1 MTINA
6 GERPLA
12 QSSPLSMFDIAG
24 RSALVLGATGSFG
37 SAAARA
43 LAQLGC
49 YVTISDKDPEK
60 LGAMAVE
67 LRTTNENVAV
77 APGLPDSEANANAIV
92 AKAVEAYGALDLM
105 FIATGMNDV
114 GYIEDQTYERWRNVM
129 FANLD
134 GYWLACQAAGR
145 QFAKRPAERGRAK
158 VVVVSSTRGRH
169 GLPTGY
175 TGYCAS
181 KAGLDGMVRALACEW
196 GAKNA
201 NINAIGPTV
210 FRSPLSEWM
219 FSDEDPGNATREA
232 MLERVPVGR
241 LSETDDLIGGLIYLL
256 SPASDYVT
264 GHTLYID
271 GGYTAE

>member
-1 MTINA
+1 
-6 GERPLA
+6 
-12 QSSPLSMFDIAG
+12 MFDISG
-24 RSALVLGATGSFG
+24 KSALVLGATGSFG
-37 SAAARA
+37 SAAART
-43 LAQLGC
+43 LAGLGC
-49 YVTISDKDPEK
+49 DMTIADIQPEK
-60 LGAMAVE
+60 LEALSLE
-67 LRTTNENVAV
+67 LRADGARVAS
-77 APGLPDSEANANAIV
+77 AAGLPDSEENAGRIV
-92 AKAVEAYGALDLM
+92 AAAVAAYGALDLM
-105 FIATGMNDV
+105 FVATGLNDV
-114 GYIEDQTYERWRNVM
+114 GYIEEQSYERWRSVM

-145 QFAKRPAERGRAK
+145 QFAKQPAERGRSK
-158 VVVVSSTRGRH
+158 VVGVSSTRGRH

-175 TGYCAS
+175 SSYCAS
-181 KAGLDGMVRALACEW
+181 KSGLDGMVRALACEW
-196 GAKNA
+196 GGKNA

-219 FSDEDPGNATREA
+219 FSNEDPGKSTREA

-241 LSETDDLIGGLIYLL
+241 LSETDDLMGGLIYLL

>member
-1 MTINA
+1 MAPT
-6 GERPLA
+6 
-12 QSSPLSMFDIAG
+12 SPLSMFDISG
-24 RSALVLGATGSFG
+24 KSALVIGATGAFG
-37 SAAARA
+37 SAASRA
-43 LAQLGC
+43 LAGMGC
-49 YVTISDKDPEK
+49 DLTLADMDPEK
-60 LGAMAVE
+60 LAALAGELEAGGVRAATVE
-67 LRTTNENVAV
+67 AW
-77 APGLPDSEANANAIV
+77 PDSEAGAAAIV
-92 AKAVEAYGALDLM
+92 DGAVAAHGFLDLM
-105 FIATGMNDV
+105 FVATGLNDV
-114 GYIEDQTYERWRNVM
+114 GYIEEQSYERWRKVM
-129 FANLD
+129 TANLD
-134 GYWLACQAAGR
+134 GFWLACQAAGR
-145 QFAKRPAERGRAK
+145 AFAERPADRGRAK

-219 FSDEDPGNATREA
+219 FSDTDPGKATREA

-241 LSETDDLIGGLIYLL
+241 LSETDDLVGGLVYLL

>member
-1 MTINA
+1 MTINTR
-6 GERPLA
+6 GESVA
-12 QSSPLSMFDIAG
+12 QTSPLSMFDISG
-24 RSALVLGATGSFG
+24 KSALVLGATGSFG

-49 YVTISDKDPEK
+49 FVTISDMNPEK
-60 LGAMAVE
+60 VAAMAEE
-67 LRTTNENVAV
+67 LRGMNANVATAV
-77 APGLPDSEANANAIV
+77 GLPDSEANAEAIIG
-92 AKAVEAYGALDLM
+92 AAVEAYGALYLM
-105 FIATGMNDV
+105 FVATGMNDV
-114 GYIEDQTYERWRNVM
+114 GYIEEQSYERWRNVM

-145 QFAKRPAERGRAK
+145 QFAKQPAERGRSK

-196 GAKNA
+196 GGKNA

-219 FSDEDPGNATREA
+219 FSDEDPGKSTREA

>member
-1 MTINA
+1 
-6 GERPLA
+6 
-12 QSSPLSMFDIAG
+12 MFDISG
-24 RSALVLGATGSFG
+24 KSALVMGGTGSFG
-37 SAAARA
+37 SAAALA
-43 LAQLGC
+43 LAQMGC
-49 YVTISDKDPEK
+49 DITIADLDPDTVEAK
-60 LGAMAVE
+60 AGE
-67 LRTTNENVAV
+67 LRATGAKVAT
-77 APGLPDSEANANAIV
+77 ATGLPDSEESAANIV
-92 AKAVEAYGALDLM
+92 AAAVEAYGALDLM
-105 FIATGMNDV
+105 FVATGMNDV
-114 GYIEDQTYERWRNVM
+114 GYIEEQSYERWRKVM
-129 FANLD
+129 SANLD

-145 QFAKRPAERGRAK
+145 QFAKQPAERGRSK

-196 GAKNA
+196 GSKNV

-219 FSDEDPGNATREA
+219 FSDEDPGKATREA
-232 MLERVPVGR
+232 MLERVPLGR
-241 LSETDDLIGGLIYLL
+241 LSDTDDLMGGLVYLL

>member
-1 MTINA
+1 MSLPA
-6 GERPLA
+6 PYAL
-12 QSSPLSMFDIAG
+12 FDISG
-24 RSALVLGATGSFG
+24 KSALVLGATGTFG
-37 SAAARA
+37 HAGARAFAQAGCDLTIADRNGERLNAVAEELRGLGAKVATVDLWPDTEANAATIMETAARA
-43 LAQLGC
+43 
-49 YVTISDKDPEK
+49 
-60 LGAMAVE
+60 
-67 LRTTNENVAV
+67 
-77 APGLPDSEANANAIV
+77 
-92 AKAVEAYGALDLM
+92 YGTLDIM
-105 FIATGMNDV
+105 FVATGFNDV
-114 GYIEDQTYERWRNVM
+114 GYIEEQSYERWRNVM
-129 FANLD
+129 AANLD

-145 QFAKRPAERGRAK
+145 VFAGRPAGRGRAK
-158 VVVVSSTRGRH
+158 TVVVSSTRGRH

-196 GAKNA
+196 GGKNA

-219 FSDEDPGNATREA
+219 FSETDPGKTVREQ
-232 MLERVPVGR
+232 MLDRVPVGR
-241 LSETDDLIGGLIYLL
+241 LSEADDLIGGLMYLV

>member
-1 MTINA
+1 
-6 GERPLA
+6 
-12 QSSPLSMFDIAG
+12 MFDISG
-24 RSALVLGATGSFG
+24 KSALVMGGTGSFG
-37 SAAARA
+37 SAAALA
-43 LAQLGC
+43 LAQMGC
-49 YVTISDKDPEK
+49 GITIADLNPDKVEAK
-60 LGAMAVE
+60 AEE
-67 LRTTNENVAV
+67 LRATGAKVAT
-77 APGLPDSEANANAIV
+77 AAGLPDSEENAANIVNA
-92 AKAVEAYGALDLM
+92 AVEAYGALDLM
-105 FIATGMNDV
+105 FVATGMNDV
-114 GYIEDQTYERWRNVM
+114 GYIEEQSYDSWRKVM
-129 FANLD
+129 SANLD

-145 QFAKRPAERGRAK
+145 QFAKQPAERGRSK

-196 GAKNA
+196 GGKNA

-219 FSDEDPGNATREA
+219 FSDEDPGKATREA
-232 MLERVPVGR
+232 MLARVPVGR
-241 LSETDDLIGGLIYLL
+241 LSETADLMGGLVYLL

>member
-1 MTINA
+1 M
-6 GERPLA
+6 A
-12 QSSPLSMFDIAG
+12 QTSPLSLFDVSG
-24 RSALVLGATGSFG
+24 KSALVIGATGSFG
-37 SAAARA
+37 SAGARA
-43 LAQLGC
+43 LAQMGC
-49 YVTISDKDPEK
+49 DITIADMNAEK
-60 LGAMAVE
+60 LETLAVE
-67 LRTTNENVAV
+67 LRAEGAQV
-77 APGLPDSEANANAIV
+77 AIV
-92 AKAVEAYGALDLM
+92 AEIANSEAAAQKIIDSVVAAYGALDMM
-105 FIATGMNDV
+105 FVATGLNDV
-114 GYIEDQTYERWRNVM
+114 GFIEDQPYENWRSVM
-129 FANLD
+129 NANLD

-145 QFAKRPAERGRAK
+145 QFAKQPDDRGRGK

-196 GAKNA
+196 GGKGI

-219 FSDEDPGNATREA
+219 FSEEDPGKSTREA

-241 LSETDDLIGGLIYLL
+241 LSETDDLVGGLLYLL